1 MNTDAFIAAWN
12 NHKIPTARIADA
24 LGVSR
29 AAVSRRAHN
38 MGLPTREKVRRKKH
52 DPALLAEMWM
62 AGVSAKEIA
71 EYFGMAHHACASTAA
86 RKQGLPK
93 RERGSAGYRNGGWK
107 GNLPIGLFW
116 QEKMAARWA
125 EEVKQG
131 KAGRRGA

>member
-1 MNTDAFIAAWN
+1 MNKEAFIAAWN
-12 NHKIPTARIADA
+12 NHKIPTARIAEA

-29 AAVSRRAHN
+29 AAVSWRAHN

-86 RKQGLPK
+86 KKQGLPK
-93 RERGSAGYRNGGWK
+93 RERGAAGYRNGGWK
-107 GNLPIGLFW
+107 ANLPISLFL
-116 QEKMAARWA
+116 QDKLADRMKRSVLAERGRAA
-125 EEVKQG
+125 
-131 KAGRRGA
+131 